1 MTHQRILTM
10 YEELDMT
17 VEQIASEEELD
28 LELVKEYLASNSL
41 VYRSKLK
48 KGEEEITDAEYKQYL
63 EQYKCLGLNSE
74 NEVVKEKILWKLI
87 EEKKGRNEARIKAL
101 ENRSSAN
108 INLLS
113 GSVNLIVLQQALKAA
128 QEAKKLV
135 LEDKKKEAIEV

>member
-17 VEQIASEEELD
+17 VEQISIEEELD

-48 KGEEEITDAEYKQYL
+48 KGEEEITDAEYRNYL
-63 EQYKCLGLNSE
+63 QEYKCLGLNSE
-74 NEVVKEKILWKLI
+74 NEVIKEKILWKLI

>member
-17 VEQIASEEELD
+17 VEQISIEEELD
-28 LELVKEYLASNSL
+28 LELVKEYLSSNSL

-48 KGEEEITDAEYKQYL
+48 KGEEEITDAEYRNYL
-63 EQYKCLGLNSE
+63 QEYKCLGLNSE
-74 NEVVKEKILWKLI
+74 NEVIKEKILWKLI